1 MERATARLL
10 LKILERHFSKEYTN
24 NLANSLSS
32 ISDAGKALADRI
44 NADDISLKDTINYIL
59 SNKELADPSSGITN
73 SASFKQLLGQFI
85 TETMRLTPKDVGA
98 SDNPINSFYKRV
110 RKNIEDV
117 ENVFKSSNINEE
129 LSKSMQDIKVILT
142 L

>member
-1 MERATARLL
+1 M
-10 LKILERHFSKEYTN
+10 
-24 NLANSLSS
+24 
-32 ISDAGKALADRI
+32 
-44 NADDISLKDTINYIL
+44 